1 MIGVQKFRWRPA
13 TATLRGVYPMAEPP
27 ASSETGTGPVRI
39 NGTAVYALWVYESV
53 PGSAGAGGR
62 RWRVRMSVDEYD
74 ALGVHP
80 YQRVRLQLPRRGEE
94 SVYFK
99 AERSAPP
106 WVWLEF
112 DTDVRR

>member
-1 MIGVQKFRWRPA
+1 
-13 TATLRGVYPMAEPP
+13 MAEPP

-39 NGTAVYALWVYESV
+39 NGTAVYALWVSESG
-53 PGSAGAGGR
+53 PEPAGRR

-99 AERSAPP
+99 AARAAPP

>member
-1 MIGVQKFRWRPA
+1 M
-13 TATLRGVYPMAEPP
+13 TAGNRDTPGVYPMAGPT
-27 ASSETGTGPVRI
+27 ARSETGTGSVRI
-39 NGTAVYALWVYESV
+39 NGTAVYALWVYEYV
-53 PGSAGAGGR
+53 PEPAAAGGPAQRGR

-99 AERSAPP
+99 AERASPP